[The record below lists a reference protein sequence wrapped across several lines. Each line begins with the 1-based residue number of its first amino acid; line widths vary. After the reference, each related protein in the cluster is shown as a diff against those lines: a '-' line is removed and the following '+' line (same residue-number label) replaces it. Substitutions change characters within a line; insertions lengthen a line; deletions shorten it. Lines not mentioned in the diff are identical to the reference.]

1 MKKHLFLIICLLALI
16 SQSMYADYLKYTII
30 DKTNKEVAV
39 QGVKTNVGVGDKYD
53 IAIPESVEIDGEI
66 YTVTTIPDEGFYNS
80 RFRNIILPNT
90 ITHIGSYV
98 FYYSGLKNITIGS
111 GILEI
116 GARIF
121 QGCKLESITFLSEI
135 PPLINGCLT
144 EYVDD
149 PVTIKVD
156 KKHIMDYA
164 ASYDICYNSRDT
176 YTAPYRY
183 NNIFSFTSD
192 RPLQTLYDAQY
203 EYLVCEE
210 TKECI
215 ISKRINPENPIH
227 DLAIPDKAIFSFGL
241 ASEEYDVVGIGP
253 LAFSTPE
260 AYNLSFENNENFTG
274 TITMGNN
281 IRHIG
286 YGAFG
291 GTCITDVFLSEP
303 VKEIDPL
310 AFYFCRQLGKVHF
323 NENVIQIGRYAFSG
337 TSITEFIAPTNLR
350 NIGTGAFSA
359 PIVNIKLNDK
369 LQYIGSQAFKGSSI
383 KSIVLPN
390 QLRSIKDAAF
400 ANCKS
405 LSSVTF
411 GNNLISIGAQA
422 FTGTQLKDIHI
433 PSSVESIG
441 NYAFRNCGLQKAY
454 FDDGINPIEIGE
466 DAIGSDDL
474 KYLYLGRNF
483 MFKSPAFKNLTKID
497 FGNLVSKIPSS
508 TFQSCLKLT
517 SVSFGSGLTEIGDE
531 SFKYCSISDVIIPSK
546 VQKIGSGAF
555 AGNRLYSLTIGSGI
569 TEIGDKAFE
578 GNTNLSIINI
588 TAATPPK
595 ANINVFTSYD
605 SRLYTDLRFSANYK
619 NDNLCWSMFK
629 QYELVDAGSIILDAD
644 LIKYDQEQYQLYA
657 SLKPEDASLQ
667 TVLWE
672 SSNPNIAT
680 VNTSG
685 LVSIVDNPK
694 NNSLINDA
702 TCKIRAYT
710 LYADGPIAECTF
722 TDYTD
727 YTLVSSIILNTD
739 KVEGKEGDQI
749 QISATVLPEN
759 ATNKV
764 LTWSSSDESVALVD
778 DTGLISLV
786 KKGTTVITAS
796 ATDNSGVSADCA
808 IIVTEAS
815 GIEDILTDK
824 SSYVKIFNLK
834 GIFIFEGKYADARLT
849 PDYYIVVCDGK
860 NIKVKVQ

>member
-1 MKKHLFLIICLLALI
+1 MKKHLFLIVCLIALI

-30 DKTNKEVAV
+30 DKTNKEAAV
-39 QGVKTNVGVGDKYD
+39 QAVKTNFEIGNKYD

-66 YTVTTIPDEGFYNS
+66 YTVTTIPDEGFYGS
-80 RFRNIILPNT
+80 SFRNIILPNT

-116 GARIF
+116 GERIF

-135 PPLINGCLT
+135 PPFINGCLT

-164 ASYDICYNSRDT
+164 ASYDICYNSHDT
-176 YTAPYRY
+176 YTEPYRF
-183 NNIFSFTSD
+183 NNIYSFTSD

-227 DLAIPDKAIFSFGL
+227 DLAIPDKATFFFGL
-241 ASEEYDVVGIGP
+241 ASEEYDIVGIGP
-253 LAFSTPE
+253 LAFSTPKP
-260 AYNLSFENNENFTG
+260 YSNSSYENNENFTG

-291 GTCITDVFLSEP
+291 GTCITDVILSEP
-303 VKEIDPL
+303 VKEIDAL
-310 AFYFCRQLGKVHF
+310 AFYHCRQLTKVQF
-323 NENVIQIGRYAFSG
+323 NQNVIQIDRNAFDG
-337 TSITEFIAPTNLR
+337 TRITEFIAPANLR
-350 NIGTGAFSA
+350 NIGTGAFSYA
-359 PIVNIKLNDK
+359 PVDNIKLNDK
-369 LQYIGSQAFKGSSI
+369 LQYIGRYAFEGSSI
-383 KSIVLPN
+383 KSIVLPC
-390 QLRSIKDAAF
+390 QLRGIKDAAF
-400 ANCKS
+400 ANCES

-422 FTGTQLKDIHI
+422 FTGTRLKNIHI

-474 KYLYLGRNF
+474 EYLYLGRDF
-483 MFKSPAFKNLTKID
+483 SFKSPVFKKLKKLD
-497 FGNLVSKIPSS
+497 FGNLVSKIPAS
-508 TFQSCLKLT
+508 TFNNSLMLT
-517 SVSFGSGLTEIGDE
+517 SVNFGSGLTEIGDE
-531 SFKYCSISDVIIPSK
+531 SFKYCSISDIIIPSK

-569 TEIGDKAFE
+569 IEIGEKAFE

-595 ANINVFTSYD
+595 ANVNVFTSYD

-619 NDNLCWSMFK
+619 NANLCWSMFK
-629 QYELVDAGSIILDAD
+629 HHELVNANSIILDAD
-644 LIKYDQEQYQLYA
+644 LIKYGDQEHYQLYA
-657 SLKPEDASLQ
+657 SLEPEDASLQ

-672 SSNPNIAT
+672 SSNPNVAI

-685 LVSIVDNPK
+685 LVTIVDNP
-694 NNSLINDA
+694 NALINDA

-710 LYADGPIAECTF
+710 LYSDGPIAECSF
-722 TDYTD
+722 TDV
-727 YTLVSSIILNTD
+727 TLVSSIVLNTD
-739 KVEGKEGDQI
+739 KVEGKEGEQI
-749 QISATVLPEN
+749 QITATVLPED

-764 LTWSSSDESVALVD
+764 IRWSSSDENIASVD
-778 DTGLISLV
+778 DSGLISLLG
-786 KKGTTVITAS
+786 KGTAVITAS
-796 ATDNSGVSADCA
+796 ATDDSGVSADCA
-808 IIVTEAS
+808 IVVSEVS
-815 GIEDILTDK
+815 GIEDVLADK

-834 GIFIFEGKYADARLT
+834 GILIFEGKYADAHLI
-849 PDYYIVVCDGK
+849 PDYYIVVCDGG